1 MYLRDTLVES
11 VVQDGGAILEP
22 LLSAL
27 GGTSSPRARL
37 IVAQVG
43 TAHLLVELKGMCVGL
58 AGFEVLQVKQQQG
71 ELFAE
76 HDVFVIERELQ
87 DVL

>member
-1 MYLRDTLVES
+1 MEGPHPA
-11 VVQDGGAILEP
+11 Q
-22 LLSAL
+22 
-27 GGTSSPRARL
+27 
-37 IVAQVG
+37 VAQVG
-43 TAHLLVELKGMCVGL
+43 MAHLFVELKGMSVGL

-71 ELFAE
+71 ELIAE